1 MYNQNKIYK
10 QTGQLRS
17 KESGRQ
23 TCSSPVWQ
31 SPRTLGIER
40 TLEST
45 TTKAECTLES
55 GCSVLYSTSYPGV
68 AYSRVRPTRVWRL
81 EYVLP
86 GCGVHCTLREWV
98 VSVQLTKTLSQ
109 ARIPSGSLVSLRRF
123 HFTETDSLTLL
134 TYLIEAFSTV
144 HHDVL
149 VEHLESTYCIRRW
162 NSTGSIPTLTADDIR
177 WSIIRPIS

>member
-55 GCSVLYSTSYPGV
+55 GCGVLYSTSYPGV
-68 AYSRVRPTRVWRL
+68 ACSRVRPTRAWLTLESMVTTVAMDSRVQKWRL
-81 EYVLP
+81 L
-86 GCGVHCTLREWV
+86 HW
-98 VSVQLTKTLSQ
+98 
-109 ARIPSGSLVSLRRF
+109 LRRMG
-123 HFTETDSLTLL
+123 
-134 TYLIEAFSTV
+134 
-144 HHDVL
+144 
-149 VEHLESTYCIRRW
+149 IRVMNLRQRVRSVGIW
-162 NSTGSIPTLTADDIR
+162 IGFVKKQLPIPRTSACMLA
-177 WSIIRPIS
+177 